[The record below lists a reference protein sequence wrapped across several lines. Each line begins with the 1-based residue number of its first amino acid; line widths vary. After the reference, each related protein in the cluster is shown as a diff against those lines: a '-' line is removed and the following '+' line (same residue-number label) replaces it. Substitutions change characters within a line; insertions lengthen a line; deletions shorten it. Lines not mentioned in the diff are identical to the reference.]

1 MLKIYEKYGL
11 SYRNPWIK
19 SVLLLRIECSCAL
32 SGHLFVKD
40 ARDKNP
46 ALRSF
51 LACAGLPMRV
61 PLWGT
66 EPF

>member
-40 ARDKNP
+40 ARDKNL
-46 ALRSF
+46 AQRSF

-61 PLWGT
+61 PLWGH
-66 EPF
+66 